1 MIFTMIGGGAHRL
14 LSTVR
19 GALKEGAFRDGGELR
34 YYDLDVSRSKVMAEM
49 ISKSPEFRGNP
60 APVKV
65 KWDLT
70 LEQALEGADVVSV
83 TLLAGGSYTMQLC
96 NELGYSY
103 GFLGTDNVSY
113 PGAFL
118 ALRGAPILMN
128 IAKTME
134 KVCPNAILLD
144 FANPVAVLSGMVN
157 TFTKIRCYGICEG
170 HNNHGVDYSRILFG
184 KDSYDPDYDLYV
196 AGINHCSFVCRGS
209 YHGQD
214 IFKLF
219 RDRFSS
225 TPDWL
230 DRIVY
235 DPNMTPTERA
245 KKSCIFGNRICARL
259 FQERDALMFSSEE
272 DGFWHYCMEE
282 ALRYC
287 AEISPFAGHDGELL
301 SPDAMR
307 KLAEAA
313 EKGRQGRQAANE
325 RFAAYAALPADEIPW
340 HDPSQHLFTVAAGG
354 DVQCKVLLGVAGVA
368 DTHVAVSDLND
379 GSVTNLP
386 IGVTCEYTHT
396 VDKDGLHRVAG
407 LFVPEGVLGMTT
419 SLAVH
424 QTLLAKAC
432 GTNDPHDL
440 LKALLAYPIDSY
452 TEAAHELWGKL
463 LTASKGKIDP
473 AFEGL
478 RSLL

>member
-19 GALKEGAFRDGGELR
+19 GALKEGAFREGGELR
-34 YYDLDVSRSKVMAEM
+34 YYDLDSSRSRVMAEM
-49 ISKSPEFRGNP
+49 ISKSPEFRANP
-60 APVKV
+60 APVEV

-83 TLLAGGSYTMQLC
+83 TLLAGGAYAMNLST
-96 NELGYSY
+96 ELGWSC
-103 GFLGTDNVSY
+103 GFLGSDNVSY

-134 KVCPNAILLD
+134 KVCPNAVLLD

-196 AGINHCSFVCRGS
+196 AGINHAAFVCRGT
-209 YHGQD
+209 YHGED
-214 IFKLF
+214 IFSLF
-219 RDRFSS
+219 RKRLEEA
-225 TPDWL
+225 PDWL
-230 DRIVY
+230 DRVEYSPYI
-235 DPNMTPTERA
+235 TPIA
-245 KKSCIFGNRICARL
+245 KKWCRYGNTCTVDL
-259 FQERDALMFSSEE
+259 FKNRDALMFSSEA
-272 DGFWHYCMEE
+272 DGFQHYFMEK
-282 ALRYC
+282 ALRFHSEI
-287 AEISPFAGHDGELL
+287 AEIAPLGDELL
-301 SPDAMR
+301 SDEAMAKHRANSDAS
-307 KLAEAA
+307 
-313 EKGRQGRQAANE
+313 RQARMRDNE
-325 RFAAYAALPADEIPW
+325 KFAAYAALPADEIPW
-340 HDPSQHLFTVAAGG
+340 YDPAQHIFSVAAGG

-368 DTHVAVSDLND
+368 DTRVAVSDLND

-386 IGVTCEYTHT
+386 VGVTCEYSHS
-396 VDKDGLHRVAG
+396 VDKNGLHPIAG
-407 LFVPEGVLGMTT
+407 LSVPDGVLGMTT

-424 QTLLAKAC
+424 QTLMAKAC

-440 LKALLAYPIDSY
+440 YKALLAYPIGSD
-452 TEAAHELWGKL
+452 TEAAHMLWGKL
-463 LTASKGKIDP
+463 LTASRGTIDP

-478 RSLL
+478 RSYL